1 MTTRV
6 LSTREVVDEYYARVN
21 RGDWDA
27 WLQLFNETVKMD
39 EQLAGHVVGAAI
51 LRGAVGGLKAGYS
64 KFLMHP
70 MHIVIDGEQAAVIW
84 HCEAANA
91 SGVPIDAIG
100 ANYFVVT
107 GGYITYVRTI
117 HDTVPFKPFTE
128 QKL

>member
-1 MTTRV
+1 VSTKIKT
-6 LSTREVVDEYYARVN
+6 TREVVDEYYQAVN
-21 RGDWDA
+21 TGNWDA
-27 WLQLFNETVKMD
+27 WLALFNETVKMD

-51 LRGAVGGLKAGYS
+51 LRGAVGGLKKGYS

-70 MHIVIDGEQAAVIW
+70 QKVVIDGEHAAVVW

-91 SGVPIDAIG
+91 AGVPIDAIG
-100 ANYFVVT
+100 ANYFEVV

-117 HDTVPFKPFTE
+117 HDTVPFKPFTD

>member
-1 MTTRV
+1 MSTTIRTTRQ
-6 LSTREVVDEYYARVN
+6 VVDAYYEAVN
-21 RGDWDA
+21 RGDWDS
-27 WLQLFNETVKMD
+27 WLSLFNETVKMD

-51 LRGAVGGLKAGYS
+51 LRGAVGGLKKGYS

-70 MHIVIDGEQAAVIW
+70 QHIVVDGEKAAVVW

-91 SGVPIDAIG
+91 AGVPIDAIG
-100 ANYFVVT
+100 ANYFEIV

-117 HDTVPFKPFTE
+117 HDSVPFRPFLD